1 MTHILQKAFFRQDP
15 GGQEKCLET
24 PSLKKP
30 GGIIQMKIA
39 VTYENG
45 KVFQHFGKTESFKIY
60 EVEDNQIVSSEVISS
75 NGSGHGALAGL
86 LAEQG
91 IDVLICGGI
100 GGGAQAALADAGIE
114 LCAGA
119 QGDTDQAVEAY
130 LKGELV
136 SSGVNCDHHGEG
148 HSCGHHEEG
157 HSCGDSCGGGC
168 GSHSTITGRNVGK
181 TCRTHYRGTFNDG
194 TQFDSSYDR
203 GEPLEFI
210 CGAGQMIKGFDAAV
224 ADMEVGQVV
233 DIHLMP
239 EEAYGMPDPNAIFTL
254 EIAQLPGSEDLEVG
268 QKVYLSN
275 QYGQPFPVKVTAK
288 EEKNITFDAN
298 HEMAGKELNFKIEL
312 VEVK

>member
-1 MTHILQKAFFRQDP
+1 
-15 GGQEKCLET
+15 
-24 PSLKKP
+24 
-30 GGIIQMKIA
+30 MKIA
-39 VTYENG
+39 VTYDNG
-45 KVFQHFGKTESFKIY
+45 EIFQHFGKTESFKVY
-60 EVEDNQIVSSEVISS
+60 EVEDNKVVSSEVIGS
-75 NGSGHGALAGL
+75 NGTGHGALAGL

-91 IDVLICGGI
+91 VNVLICGGI
-100 GGGAQAALADAGIE
+100 GGGAQTALTEAGIE

-119 QGDTDQAVEAY
+119 QGNTDQAVESY

-136 SSGVNCDHHGEG
+136 SSGANCDHHHHEEG
-148 HSCGHHEEG
+148 HSCDSHEEG

-168 GSHSTITGRNVGK
+168 GGCGGSQPQLTGRNVGK

-210 CGAGQMIKGFDAAV
+210 CGAGQMIRGFDAAV
-224 ADMEVGQVV
+224 ADMEVGQII

-239 EEAYGMPDPNAIFTL
+239 EEAYGMADPNAIFTM
-254 EIAQLPGSEDLEVG
+254 EIAQLPGSEDLTVG
-268 QKVYLSN
+268 QQVYLSN
-275 QYGQPFPVKVTAK
+275 QFGQPFPVKVTAK
-288 EEKNITFDAN
+288 DEKNITFDAN